1 MPSLLQKF
9 KNPGSSN
16 WSNLRYSAS
25 SRTDVPHLRDADL
38 DDPKLQG
45 WIWVPWLTSQEPSLP
60 VQLLPFF
67 LRRLSKQVFIFEIL
81 KGVWTCKES
90 SYLMFQMDI
99 VQLWK
104 AISHHFEILRHPR
117 WIAWFCLRSFV
128 GHLVSAGY
136 RFTPWPHC
144 DCFVSRFQ
152 AWTIRQVM
160 FAACSWKRVTRLQD
174 ACSPSEGKEQI
185 RSDQRWSIWNLD
197 FVFLLSDCQHCAAAS
212 MRWLQGGGLHVEAKG
227 EASERPNPVLN
238 RPSIF
243 LKSCFRCFW
252 LWFYV

>member
-1 MPSLLQKF
+1 MPSLLTSKVQKSLIVELIEF
-9 KNPGSSN
+9 EVF
-16 WSNLRYSAS
+16 R
-25 SRTDVPHLRDADL
+25 
-38 DDPKLQG
+38 LQSDRCS
-45 WIWVPWLTSQEPSLP
+45 TSQRCRSRWSQASRLDLGSLVDFP
-60 VQLLPFF
+60 RTFTSGPTFPNCF
-67 LRRLSKQVFIFEIL
+67 AKTFEASL
-81 KGVWTCKES
+81 HFWNSQGVWTCKES

-174 ACSPSEGKEQI
+174 ACRLDQI
-185 RSDQRWSIWNLD
+185 N
-197 FVFLLSDCQHCAAAS
+197 
-212 MRWLQGGGLHVEAKG
+212 
-227 EASERPNPVLN
+227 
-238 RPSIF
+238 
-243 LKSCFRCFW
+243 LKSRLRVLTLRLPALCSCID
-252 LWFYV
+252 